1 MGILA
6 DTIGAAI
13 GDAFAV
19 YNSRKAAEI
28 YASAAQRTEI
38 ADGLPPMEAQTD
50 AVFRSTTTSLDDIP
64 ETAGSGVGLVVLR
77 NE

>member
-13 GDAFAV
+13 GDAMAA

-28 YASAAQRTEI
+28 YREAAARSGV

-50 AVFRSTTTSLDDIP
+50 AVYRSTTTSLDDIP
-64 ETAGSGVGLVVLR
+64 ETAGTGIGLVVLR